1 MILNELQFIK
11 NLSAQSSKSTVTAAE
26 IAQKEAE
33 LGIKLPEALC
43 DLYLSFTPEDD
54 VFKVGCSLVPFSE
67 LCLTKFKSKYHINTL
82 LIFMRN
88 ESKEYGVLLRQENI
102 DTGHT
107 SNYCNIDNQWV
118 ASHFKNPKN
127 KSDRKTLY
135 VDTATTVA
143 QWIIRCIGYQKIYTL
158 SNIMAVHEK
167 MSITEDVKYWANFDD
182 LYDHSTSL
190 HISQADTNILG
201 IAQPWDKPLIEVPHY
216 NCIWGADAVEPLE
229 QLAQHDE
236 HEYVWLKRDG
246 KIQVL
251 AADESTTKN
260 KQTQI
265 KNEDSALCPN
275 IQYRS
280 LYSIEPILQYL
291 SNFAS
296 LEKEC
301 DIENKLLKKEAKL
314 NVSFPI
320 PFREYYQYMPKSI
333 YKAYNSHY
341 PIYQLRA
348 DKTGKIK
355 FLVENEEIY
364 HCAIDPNTPYVYFK
378 MADQR
383 GDWLPWGILDG
394 YLVGEFVWNMACSDT
409 LNLDVVRFKG
419 FSQSMIGEGGI
430 LYPYLSDI
438 ANGLSAKVA
447 EGNFFRVYQIIENK
461 VIALHEKSSQ
471 QFYFIA
477 NDHESLNSF
486 ISSANIKL

>member
-1 MILNELQFIK
+1 MILKELQFIK
-11 NLSAQSSKSTVTAAE
+11 SLSAQSSKSTVTATE

-43 DLYLSFTPEDD
+43 DLYLLFTPEDD
-54 VFKVGCSLVPFSE
+54 VFQVGCSLVPFSE
-67 LCLTKFKSKYHINTL
+67 LCLTKFKSTYHINTL

-88 ESKEYGVLLRQENI
+88 ESQEYGILLRQEGI
-102 DTGHT
+102 DTGHI
-107 SNYCNIDNQWV
+107 SNYCNIDDQWV
-118 ASHFKNPKN
+118 ASYFTHPKN

-143 QWIIRCIGYQKIYTL
+143 QWIVWRIGYQKIYTL
-158 SNIMAVHEK
+158 SNIMAVDEK
-167 MSITEDVKYWANFDD
+167 MSTAERVKYWANFDD
-182 LYDHSTSL
+182 LYDHGTSL
-190 HISQADTNILG
+190 HISQAHTNILG
-201 IAQPWDKPLIEVPHY
+201 IAQPWDKPLIEIPHY
-216 NCIWGADAVEPLE
+216 DCIWGADAVEPLE

-246 KIQVL
+246 KVQVL
-251 AADESTTKN
+251 AADESTTKS
-260 KQTQI
+260 KETQI
-265 KNEDSALCPN
+265 ENEERTLCPDL
-275 IQYRS
+275 QYRS

-291 SNFAS
+291 SSFAS

-314 NVSFPI
+314 NISFPM
-320 PFREYYQYMPKSI
+320 PFREYYHYMPKSI
-333 YKAYNSHY
+333 YKAYNLHY
-341 PIYQLRA
+341 PIHRLRA

-355 FLVENEEIY
+355 FLVENQEVY
-364 HCAIDPNTPYVYFK
+364 YCAIDPDTPYVYFK
-378 MADQR
+378 MADQK

-409 LNLDVVRFKG
+409 LGLNMVRFEG
-419 FSQSMIGEGGI
+419 FSQSMIEEGGV

-447 EGNFFRVYQIIENK
+447 EGNFFRVYQIVENR

-471 QFYFIA
+471 QFYFIT
-477 NDHESLNSF
+477 NDRTSLDNF
-486 ISSANIKL
+486 ALLANIKL